1 MTTRTVRSVLT
12 LLTVV
17 VVGGDTGGAQE
28 RRPLAIDDIF
38 AIKHVGDPRVSPE
51 GNWVAYTRVT
61 DGCRI

>member
-28 RRPLAIDDIF
+28 RRPLAIDEQY
-38 AIKHVGDPRVSPE
+38 GRS
-51 GNWVAYTRVT
+51 
-61 DGCRI
+61 